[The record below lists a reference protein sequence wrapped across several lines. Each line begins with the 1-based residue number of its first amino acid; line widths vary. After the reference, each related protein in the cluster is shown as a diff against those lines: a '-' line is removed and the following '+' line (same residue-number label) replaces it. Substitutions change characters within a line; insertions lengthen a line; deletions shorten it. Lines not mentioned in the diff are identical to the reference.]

1 MKPTSDYAIRGI
13 DGGTSA
19 ISCCYWQNNAKF
31 CSVCNQGLFLP
42 STQHIAIHCLTKN
55 YRFCSYYLDFI
66 EFNTV
71 SRDRYTEHRVPSSL
85 RRQERYRPR
94 D

>member
-1 MKPTSDYAIRGI
+1 MEPTSDYAIRGI

-31 CSVCNQGLFLP
+31 CNVCSQGLFIP
-42 STQHIAIHCLTKN
+42 SAQHIAIHCLTKN

-66 EFNTV
+66 ECNTV
-71 SRDRYTEHRVPSSL
+71 NRGTHAALREQSGL
-85 RRQERYRPR
+85 RRRGRFR
-94 D
+94 LWD